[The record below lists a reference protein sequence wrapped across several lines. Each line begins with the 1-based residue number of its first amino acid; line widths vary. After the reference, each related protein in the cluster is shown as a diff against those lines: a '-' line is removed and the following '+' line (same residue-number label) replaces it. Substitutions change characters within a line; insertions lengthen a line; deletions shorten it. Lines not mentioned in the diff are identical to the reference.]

1 MEITTKGRN
10 AVRIMADIARH
21 NDVFVSLSDIVTRQ
35 RISIKYAEKII
46 AMLVK
51 SGCLISM
58 RGKNG
63 GYKLS
68 REAKDISVNQ
78 ILIATGDEV
87 KLDTCSRKNCARA
100 GQCENMG
107 VWNTLASLIDNYL
120 DGVTL
125 QDLID
130 KTYHKIKFN

>member
-21 NDVFVSLSDIVTRQ
+21 KDVFVPLSDIVTRQ
-35 RISIKYAEKII
+35 KISIKYAEKII

-51 SGCLISM
+51 SGCLVSM

-68 REAKDISVNQ
+68 REAKEISVNQ
-78 ILIATGDEV
+78 ILMATGDEV
-87 KLDTCSRKNCARA
+87 KLDICPKKNCSRA
-100 GQCENMG
+100 GNCENMG

-120 DGVTL
+120 DGVSL
-125 QDLID
+125 QALLD
-130 KTYHKIKFN
+130 KTYTRIKF